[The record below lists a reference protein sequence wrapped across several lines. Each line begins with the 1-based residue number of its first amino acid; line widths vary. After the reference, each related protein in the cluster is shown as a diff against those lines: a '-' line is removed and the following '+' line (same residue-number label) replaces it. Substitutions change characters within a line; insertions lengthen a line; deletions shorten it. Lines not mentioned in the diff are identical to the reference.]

1 MVSSFSLAEFG
12 ANVDKIHK
20 KACLILLEAECF
32 KLEQGKKA
40 PKTTFG
46 RRSYP
51 DFCMDVQKAKPCG
64 RKTHTDAH
72 THIHNPSRIKLEP
85 KELEI

>member
-32 KLEQGKKA
+32 KLEQGKKGTKNHLRQKKLSRFLYGR
-40 PKTTFG
+40 PKSKTLREKNTHG
-46 RRSYP
+46 R
-51 DFCMDVQKAKPCG
+51 
-64 RKTHTDAH
+64 THTF
-72 THIHNPSRIKLEP
+72 TTPQGQNLSQRS
-85 KELEI
+85 